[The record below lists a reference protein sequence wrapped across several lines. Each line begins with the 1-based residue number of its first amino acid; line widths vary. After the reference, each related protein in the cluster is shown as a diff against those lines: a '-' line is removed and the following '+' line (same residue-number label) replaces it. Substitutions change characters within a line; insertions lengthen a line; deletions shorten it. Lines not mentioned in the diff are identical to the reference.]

1 MEESDHTVANT
12 SVVHSDDTHHP
23 TSTAETPAAPVAPVR
38 PAKLPTVG
46 ELRRERKRLW
56 DTRELAVYH
65 VGGLAVDLC
74 RRGLDDPD
82 LVSRRAEAV
91 LAIDARLNEVDAI
104 LGQVDGR
111 RRGGPAIPAAGY
123 CMSCGAPFQHEATF
137 CSRCGARVMVPDE
150 AEPAPV
156 AGDQPTVILGTSE
169 VRRP

>member
-82 LVSRRAEAV
+82 LVSRRA
-91 LAIDARLNEVDAI
+91 DTST
-104 LGQVDGR
+104 
-111 RRGGPAIPAAGY
+111 AA
-123 CMSCGAPFQHEATF
+123 A
-137 CSRCGARVMVPDE
+137 
-150 AEPAPV
+150 V
-156 AGDQPTVILGTSE
+156 AG
-169 VRRP
+169 RPFRQRATA